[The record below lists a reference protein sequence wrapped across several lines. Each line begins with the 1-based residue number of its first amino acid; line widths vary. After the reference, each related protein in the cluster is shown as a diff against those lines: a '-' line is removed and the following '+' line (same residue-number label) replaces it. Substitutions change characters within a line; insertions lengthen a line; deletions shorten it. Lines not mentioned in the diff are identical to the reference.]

1 MPYLVWGGISLA
13 IGIIS
18 YFIPADNL
26 NVATDGL
33 YSSIIGVFQNFTD
46 EFKDKYNNIA
56 EFKDKYNN
64 IAKTIAPAMVS
75 IGTIL
80 IFAYS
85 VKKYKNNEF
94 FEIKT
99 FTQFAFFLA
108 LLSLM
113 HFALNSPKKFH
124 SYVEFF
130 VETPAVIL
138 NNAIEETTKTFYKK
152 AQQQSN
158 QSQNKT
164 NQSFISF
171 NGNIQGIIKNQTK
184 QLFAFYESFRENN
197 AGFSKPFVFIM
208 QSLSFV
214 AIVFF
219 QILLIFKTIYLICII
234 FIEKTFYLLCFIF
247 MTPCLFFK
255 QTQGFFFSYIKKVF
269 SLTFYAPLV
278 FLFAMLNSIGLEL
291 FNPTQNII
299 ETIGIIIISA
309 ITSALISNIPNIINT
324 IFGTQGGSVDLANFL
339 KAGSQSFLSF
349 ASNVGSAV
357 SGGVKGASVGTGNF
371 LVKTEGAI
379 GNAVNNI
386 KNRASQPENIR
397 TSVGF
402 VNVGSKATR

>member
-33 YSSIIGVFQNFTD
+33 YSSIIGVFQNFT
-46 EFKDKYNNIA
+46 N

-85 VKKYKNNEF
+85 LKKYKNNEF

-130 VETPAVIL
+130 VEAPAVIL

-291 FNPTQNII
+291 FKPTQNII

-357 SGGVKGASVGTGNF
+357 SGGVKGASVGTGNL

>member
-13 IGIIS
+13 IGITS

-33 YSSIIGVFQNFTD
+33 YSSIIGVFQNFTN

-56 EFKDKYNN
+56 E
-64 IAKTIAPAMVS
+64 TIAPAMVS

-214 AIVFF
+214 VIVFF

>member
-33 YSSIIGVFQNFTD
+33 YSSIIGVFQNFTN

-56 EFKDKYNN
+56 N
-64 IAKTIAPAMVS
+64 TLAPAMVS

-85 VKKYKNNEF
+85 LKKYKNNEF

-324 IFGTQGGSVDLANFL
+324 IFRTQGGSVDLANFL

-349 ASNVGSAV
+349 VSNVGSAI

>member
-1 MPYLVWGGISLA
+1 MPYLVWGGISFA

-33 YSSIIGVFQNFTD
+33 YSSIIGVFQNFT
-46 EFKDKYNNIA
+46 N

-309 ITSALISNIPNIINT
+309 ITSALIGNIPNIINT

-357 SGGVKGASVGTGNF
+357 SGGVKGASVGTSNF

>member
-33 YSSIIGVFQNFTD
+33 YSSIIGVFQNFTN

-56 EFKDKYNN
+56 N
-64 IAKTIAPAMVS
+64 TLAPAMVS

-85 VKKYKNNEF
+85 LKKYKNNEF

-130 VETPAVIL
+130 VEAPAVIL
-138 NNAIEETTKTFYKK
+138 NNAIEETTKTFYTK
-152 AQQQSN
+152 AQQQSK

-164 NQSFISF
+164 DQSFISF

-184 QLFAFYESFRENN
+184 QLFGFYESFRENN

-291 FNPTQNII
+291 FKPTQNII

-349 ASNVGSAV
+349 ASNVGSAI

>member
-1 MPYLVWGGISLA
+1 MPYMVWGGISLV

-33 YSSIIGVFQNFTD
+33 YSSIIGVFQNFT
-46 EFKDKYNNIA
+46 N

-85 VKKYKNNEF
+85 VKKYKNNDF

-130 VETPAVIL
+130 VEAPAVIL

-291 FNPTQNII
+291 FKPTQNII
-299 ETIGIIIISA
+299 EIIGIIIISA

-357 SGGVKGASVGTGNF
+357 SGGVKGTSVGTGNF

-379 GNAVNNI
+379 GNVVNNI

>member
-33 YSSIIGVFQNFTD
+33 YSSIIGIFQNFT
-46 EFKDKYNNIA
+46 N

-130 VETPAVIL
+130 VETPAIIL

-184 QLFAFYESFRENN
+184 QLFAFYESFKENN
-197 AGFSKPFVFIM
+197 VGFSKPFVFIM

-371 LVKTEGAI
+371 FVGTGGVI

>member
-33 YSSIIGVFQNFTD
+33 YSSIIGVFQNFT
-46 EFKDKYNNIA
+46 N

-138 NNAIEETTKTFYKK
+138 NNAIEETTKTFYQK

-278 FLFAMLNSIGLEL
+278 FLFAMLNSVGLEL

-357 SGGVKGASVGTGNF
+357 SGGVKGASVGTSNF

>member
-1 MPYLVWGGISLA
+1 MPYMVWGGISLA

-33 YSSIIGVFQNFTD
+33 YSSIIGVFQNFTN
-46 EFKDKYNNIA
+46 EFKDKYS
-56 EFKDKYNN
+56 N

-130 VETPAVIL
+130 VETPAAIL

-219 QILLIFKTIYLICII
+219 QILLIFKIIYLICIT

>member
-33 YSSIIGVFQNFTD
+33 YSSIIGVFQNFT
-46 EFKDKYNNIA
+46 N

-152 AQQQSN
+152 TQQQSN
-158 QSQNKT
+158 QSQNTT

-214 AIVFF
+214 VIVFF

>member
-33 YSSIIGVFQNFTD
+33 YSSIIGVFQNFT
-46 EFKDKYNNIA
+46 N

-113 HFALNSPKKFH
+113 HFALDSPKKFH

-130 VETPAVIL
+130 VEAPAVIL

-214 AIVFF
+214 TIVFF

>member
-1 MPYLVWGGISLA
+1 MVWGGISLV

-33 YSSIIGVFQNFTD
+33 YSSIIGVFQNFT
-46 EFKDKYNNIA
+46 N

-85 VKKYKNNEF
+85 VKKYKNNDF

-130 VETPAVIL
+130 VEAPAVIL

-291 FNPTQNII
+291 FKPTQNII
-299 ETIGIIIISA
+299 EIIGIIIISA

-357 SGGVKGASVGTGNF
+357 SGGVKGTSVGTGNF

-379 GNAVNNI
+379 GNVVNNI

>member
-13 IGIIS
+13 VGIIS
-18 YFIPADNL
+18 YFIPADNI

-33 YSSIIGVFQNFTD
+33 YSSIIGVFQNFT
-46 EFKDKYNNIA
+46 N

-64 IAKTIAPAMVS
+64 IAKTIEPAMVS

-130 VETPAVIL
+130 VEAPAVIL

-219 QILLIFKTIYLICII
+219 QILLIFKTIYFICII

>member
-33 YSSIIGVFQNFTD
+33 YSSIIGVFQNFT
-46 EFKDKYNNIA
+46 N

-138 NNAIEETTKTFYKK
+138 NNAIEETTKTFYQK

-291 FNPTQNII
+291 FNLTQNII

-357 SGGVKGASVGTGNF
+357 SGSVKGASVGTGNF

>member
-33 YSSIIGVFQNFTD
+33 YSSIIGVFQNFT
-46 EFKDKYNNIA
+46 N

-85 VKKYKNNEF
+85 LKKYKNNEF

-130 VETPAVIL
+130 VEAPAVIL

-255 QTQGFFFSYIKKVF
+255 QTQGFFFSYVKKVF

>member
-1 MPYLVWGGISLA
+1 MNNALFGLGRYFSCYWYYFL
-13 IGIIS
+13 
-18 YFIPADNL
+18 FIPADNL

-33 YSSIIGVFQNFTD
+33 YSSIIGVFQNFT
-46 EFKDKYNNIA
+46 N

-130 VETPAVIL
+130 VEAPAVIL

-269 SLTFYAPLV
+269 SLTFYVPLV

>member
-1 MPYLVWGGISLA
+1 MPYMVWSGISLA

-18 YFIPADNL
+18 YFIPTDNL

-33 YSSIIGVFQNFTD
+33 YSSIIGVFQNFT
-46 EFKDKYNNIA
+46 N

-85 VKKYKNNEF
+85 VKKYKNNDF

-138 NNAIEETTKTFYKK
+138 NNAIEETTETFYKK

-184 QLFAFYESFRENN
+184 QLFAFYESFRQNN

-357 SGGVKGASVGTGNF
+357 SGGVKGTSVGTGNF

>member
-33 YSSIIGVFQNFTD
+33 YSSIIGVFQNFT
-46 EFKDKYNNIA
+46 N

-255 QTQGFFFSYIKKVF
+255 QTQGFFFSYIKKIF

-324 IFGTQGGSVDLANFL
+324 IFGTQGSSVDLANFL

>member
-33 YSSIIGVFQNFTD
+33 YSSIIGVFQNFT
-46 EFKDKYNNIA
+46 N

-130 VETPAVIL
+130 VEAPAVIL

-184 QLFAFYESFRENN
+184 QLFAFYESFRENS

-247 MTPCLFFK
+247 MTPCLFFQ

-339 KAGSQSFLSF
+339 KAGSQNFLSF

-357 SGGVKGASVGTGNF
+357 SGGVKGTSVGTGNF

>member
-33 YSSIIGVFQNFTD
+33 YSSIIGVFQNFT
-46 EFKDKYNNIA
+46 N

-138 NNAIEETTKTFYKK
+138 NNAIEETTKTFYQK

-291 FNPTQNII
+291 FKPTQNII

-309 ITSALISNIPNIINT
+309 ITSALISNIPNVINT

>member
-13 IGIIS
+13 ISIIS

-33 YSSIIGVFQNFTD
+33 YTSIIGVFQNFT
-46 EFKDKYNNIA
+46 N

-402 VNVGSKATR
+402 VNVGSKAMR

>member
-33 YSSIIGVFQNFTD
+33 YSSIIGVFQNFTN
-46 EFKDKYNNIA
+46 EFKDKYNNIT
-56 EFKDKYNN
+56 
-64 IAKTIAPAMVS
+64 KTVAPAMVS

-85 VKKYKNNEF
+85 LKKYKNNEF

-130 VETPAVIL
+130 VEAPAVIL

-158 QSQNKT
+158 QYQNKT

-184 QLFAFYESFRENN
+184 QLFAFYESFKENN
-197 AGFSKPFVFIM
+197 VGFSNPFVFIM

-219 QILLIFKTIYLICII
+219 QILLIFKTIYLICIT

-247 MTPCLFFK
+247 MMPCLFFK

-371 LVKTEGAI
+371 FVGTGGVI

>member
-18 YFIPADNL
+18 YLIPADNL

-33 YSSIIGVFQNFTD
+33 YSSIIGVFQNFT
-46 EFKDKYNNIA
+46 N

-80 IFAYS
+80 VFAYS

-130 VETPAVIL
+130 VEAPAVIL

-324 IFGTQGGSVDLANFL
+324 IFGTQGGSVDLVNFL

-349 ASNVGSAV
+349 ASNIGSAV

>member
-33 YSSIIGVFQNFTD
+33 YSSIIGVFQNFT
-46 EFKDKYNNIA
+46 N

-130 VETPAVIL
+130 VETPAIIL

-184 QLFAFYESFRENN
+184 QLFAFYESFKENN

-371 LVKTEGAI
+371 FVGTGGVI

>member
-33 YSSIIGVFQNFTD
+33 YSSIIGVFQNFT
-46 EFKDKYNNIA
+46 N

-130 VETPAVIL
+130 VEAPAVIL

-357 SGGVKGASVGTGNF
+357 SGGVKGASVGTSNF

-386 KNRASQPENIR
+386 KNRASQPEDIR

>member
-1 MPYLVWGGISLA
+1 M
-13 IGIIS
+13 
-18 YFIPADNL
+18 
-26 NVATDGL
+26 
-33 YSSIIGVFQNFTD
+33 
-46 EFKDKYNNIA
+46 
-56 EFKDKYNN
+56 
-64 IAKTIAPAMVS
+64 
-75 IGTIL
+75 
-80 IFAYS
+80 
-85 VKKYKNNEF
+85 
-94 FEIKT
+94 
-99 FTQFAFFLA
+99 
-108 LLSLM
+108 
-113 HFALNSPKKFH
+113 NSPKKFH

-130 VETPAVIL
+130 VEAPAVIL

-208 QSLSFV
+208 QPLSFV

-371 LVKTEGAI
+371 LVKTESAI

>member
-18 YFIPADNL
+18 YFIPVDNL

-33 YSSIIGVFQNFTD
+33 YSSIIGVFQNVT
-46 EFKDKYNNIA
+46 N

>member
-33 YSSIIGVFQNFTD
+33 YSSIIGVFQNFTN
-46 EFKDKYNNIA
+46 EFKG
-56 EFKDKYNN
+56 KYNN

>member
-26 NVATDGL
+26 NVATDEL
-33 YSSIIGVFQNFTD
+33 YSSIIGVFQNFT
-46 EFKDKYNNIA
+46 N

>member
-33 YSSIIGVFQNFTD
+33 YSSIIGVFQNFT
-46 EFKDKYNNIA
+46 N

-85 VKKYKNNEF
+85 LKKYKNNEF

-130 VETPAVIL
+130 VEAPAVIL

>member
-1 MPYLVWGGISLA
+1 MPYMVWGGISLA

-26 NVATDGL
+26 NVAADGL
-33 YSSIIGVFQNFTD
+33 YSSIIGVFQNFT
-46 EFKDKYNNIA
+46 N

-64 IAKTIAPAMVS
+64 IAKAIAPAMVS

-80 IFAYS
+80 ILAYS
-85 VKKYKNNEF
+85 VKKYKNNDF

-130 VETPAVIL
+130 VKTPAVIL

-291 FNPTQNII
+291 FNSTQNII

-402 VNVGSKATR
+402 VNVGSKAMR

>member
-33 YSSIIGVFQNFTD
+33 YSSIIGVFQNFT
-46 EFKDKYNNIA
+46 N

-130 VETPAVIL
+130 VEAPAVIL

-349 ASNVGSAV
+349 ASNIGSAV

-402 VNVGSKATR
+402 VNIGSKATR

>member
-33 YSSIIGVFQNFTD
+33 YSSIIGVFQNFT
-46 EFKDKYNNIA
+46 N

-85 VKKYKNNEF
+85 LKKYKNNEF

-130 VETPAVIL
+130 VEAPAVIL

-299 ETIGIIIISA
+299 ETIGIIIVSA

-357 SGGVKGASVGTGNF
+357 SGGVKGASVGTGNL

>member
-33 YSSIIGVFQNFTD
+33 YSSIIGVFQNFT
-46 EFKDKYNNIA
+46 N

-64 IAKTIAPAMVS
+64 IAKTIAPTMVS

-113 HFALNSPKKFH
+113 HFALSSPKKFH

-130 VETPAVIL
+130 VEAPAVIL

-357 SGGVKGASVGTGNF
+357 SGGVKGASVGTSNF

>member
-33 YSSIIGVFQNFTD
+33 YSSIIGVFQNFT
-46 EFKDKYNNIA
+46 N

-138 NNAIEETTKTFYKK
+138 NNAIEETTKTFYNK

>member
-33 YSSIIGVFQNFTD
+33 YSSIIGVFQNFT
-46 EFKDKYNNIA
+46 N

-324 IFGTQGGSVDLANFL
+324 IFGTQGGLVDLANFL

-349 ASNVGSAV
+349 TSNVGSAV

-386 KNRASQPENIR
+386 KNRASQPENVR

>member
-1 MPYLVWGGISLA
+1 MPYLVWGSISLA

-33 YSSIIGVFQNFTD
+33 YSSIIGVFQNFT
-46 EFKDKYNNIA
+46 N

-80 IFAYS
+80 IFAFS

-138 NNAIEETTKTFYKK
+138 NNAIEETTKTFYQK

>member
-33 YSSIIGVFQNFTD
+33 YSSIIGVFQNFT
-46 EFKDKYNNIA
+46 N

-85 VKKYKNNEF
+85 VKKYKNNDF

-269 SLTFYAPLV
+269 FLTFYAPLV

-371 LVKTEGAI
+371 LVK
-379 GNAVNNI
+379 
-386 KNRASQPENIR
+386 NRRCNRQCC
-397 TSVGF
+397 
-402 VNVGSKATR
+402 K

>member
-18 YFIPADNL
+18 YFTPADNL

-33 YSSIIGVFQNFTD
+33 YSGIIGVFQNFT
-46 EFKDKYNNIA
+46 N

-130 VETPAVIL
+130 VETPAIIL

-184 QLFAFYESFRENN
+184 QLFAFYESFKENN
-197 AGFSKPFVFIM
+197 VGFSKPFVFIM

-371 LVKTEGAI
+371 FVGTGGVI